1 MAIIGG
7 EGVIFMECGELTYF
21 LKNHYFI
28 FVLTNLLLIIFHIMV
43 KIRRQKN
50 NFIIIKIEQGNNME
64 INPTEFFL
72 KREEYEQQKENLNNL
87 LLYIDNIEN
96 YDLVIK
102 NKNKEEQILSRRKEE
117 ITTDKIVT
125 TDTTDTIGTT
135 NKDDDIIKILNYK
148 NISPF
153 ISQEKLS
160 LKSFFGGSNISGSDI
175 GGSGSNVTFSV
186 NKRFDNPNPSS
197 EILRDLFSGSIPFFD
212 KFLGIADQLLQNN
225 IVASSS
231 SSATSIILD
240 KGLLELER
248 NLSNEKNGG
257 GRKSVIELTEG
268 KKGMNGILE
277 GFFKL
282 GENMTKEYDVNNK
295 KDPTPSTPPFITNNN
310 SENTYD
316 LHEKHTDENS
326 VDETNI
332 EDDDINSEIIDVL
345 AKRD

>member
-7 EGVIFMECGELTYF
+7 EGVIFMEWGELTYF

-50 NFIIIKIEQGNNME
+50 NFIIIKIEQGNYME

-72 KREEYEQQKENLNNL
+72 KKEEYEQQKENLNNL

-102 NKNKEEQILSRRKEE
+102 NKNKEEQIPSRRKEE

-125 TDTTDTIGTT
+125 TDTTDIIGTT
-135 NKDDDIIKILNYK
+135 NKNDNDIIKILNYK

-153 ISQEKLS
+153 ISQEQLS

-175 GGSGSNVTFSV
+175 GGSGGNVTFSV

-197 EILRDLFSGSIPFFD
+197 EIFRDLFSGSIPFFD

-231 SSATSIILD
+231 SVTPIILD
-240 KGLLELER
+240 KELLKLER
-248 NLSNEKNGG
+248 HLPNEKNGG
-257 GRKSVIELTEG
+257 NRQSVIELTEG
-268 KKGMNGILE
+268 KKGISDILE
-277 GFFKL
+277 GFLKL
-282 GENMTKEYDVNNK
+282 GENMTKEYNV
-295 KDPTPSTPPFITNNN
+295 NNN
-310 SENTYD
+310 SEDTDD
-316 LHEKHTDENS
+316 LHEKHPDENS

-345 AKRD
+345 AKKD